1 MVSGRLGAATTLGVY
16 VHFSAESDRE
26 AAAAARLALQ
36 GRQGVSGL
44 PLRLRDSGAE
54 HAGTHHGVT
63 QLRHRRLRGRQD
75 QPGCWVGGSSA
86 VGPPLTVTV

>member
-1 MVSGRLGAATTLGVY
+1 VGTVQPWGGLVAWRLSGAATTLGVY
-16 VHFSAESDRE
+16 VHSSAESDRE

-63 QLRHRRLRGRQD
+63 
-75 QPGCWVGGSSA
+75 
-86 VGPPLTVTV
+86 